1 MNKNL
6 DRYGIYLNKLQESTV
21 NTDSIMNEMAND
33 LRTDFQSITHLEG
46 QKFSRI
52 NEDKTITE
60 ESFQSKFKKMI
71 LVSYGYKDLQ
81 IIKQWTKLELYQRNR
96 SKEDIELIEKKKSI
110 YNKINSRY
118 ERILIKA
125 FGDKCYGCNKK
136 DRNPTTFF
144 GTKFHF
150 LVLDYIF

>member
-33 LRTDFQSITHLEG
+33 LRTDFQSITQLEG

-81 IIKQWTKLELYQRNR
+81 IIKQWTKLELYQ
-96 SKEDIELIEKKKSI
+96 KKI
-110 YNKINSRY
+110 LNS
-118 ERILIKA
+118 
-125 FGDKCYGCNKK
+125 
-136 DRNPTTFF
+136 
-144 GTKFHF
+144 
-150 LVLDYIF
+150 